1 MKGIYK
7 ITNVKTNKIYVG
19 SAQLIERR
27 WRKHKESLRANRHH
41 NIHLQSSWNK
51 HGSETFVFEVIEEVK
66 KDEDLLT
73 AEQKWL
79 DATGCYDRSIGYNI
93 CPAAG
98 SPLGREVTPET
109 RAKISKAIKG
119 ENHHFYG
126 KELSDEHKAKIS
138 NSNKGKE
145 AWNAGVKL
153 PSLSDEH
160 KVKISQ
166 ALIGR
171 SVSEGT
177 KSKISHTLMGHSV
190 SEETREKLRQANLGK
205 KPSDETR
212 AKISRAL
219 SGDNN
224 HSAKL
229 TWEKVREI
237 RRIRKEEGLSTIKL
251 AKMFDVSQ
259 STVYNIVR
267 NKTWKE

>member
-1 MKGIYK
+1 M
-7 ITNVKTNKIYVG
+7 G

-66 KDEDLLT
+66 KDEEPIDCRT
-73 AEQKWL
+73 KMAC
-79 DATGCYDRSIGYNI
+79 ATGCYDRSMGTISALLLVLRWG
-93 CPAAG
+93 AR
-98 SPLGREVTPET
+98 LRLKQEQ
-109 RAKISKAIKG
+109 RISKAIKG

-171 SVSEGT
+171 SE
-177 KSKISHTLMGHSV
+177 
-190 SEETREKLRQANLGK
+190 
-205 KPSDETR
+205 
-212 AKISRAL
+212 
-219 SGDNN
+219 
-224 HSAKL
+224 
-229 TWEKVREI
+229 VREQRARSVI
-237 RRIRKEEGLSTIKL
+237 LLWVI
-251 AKMFDVSQ
+251 A
-259 STVYNIVR
+259 
-267 NKTWKE
+267 